1 MVIIVIFNMA
11 IIAPFL
17 INHEEDDVG
26 GVPTDVGVPSIVSVH
41 ETNSDG
47 TDKSYDITIEKFEAV
62 PRDGEIE
69 LFWSISKNDTEDV
82 SISHYNVYKN
92 GELISVEESDPF
104 LDVEV
109 ENRVTYTYR
118 IEVICEEGEV
128 LKVSEEIDAAPE
140 SYWWIYL
147 AIIINIGAFLFI
159 LFYYMKKRG

>member
-17 INHEEDDVG
+17 INHEED
-26 GVPTDVGVPSIVSVH
+26 GVDGPTEVGVPSIVSVH

-47 TDKSYDITIEKFEAV
+47 RDKSYDITIEKFEAV

-92 GELISVEESDPF
+92 GERVSVEESGSF

-109 ENRVTYTYR
+109 ENGVTYTYR

-159 LFYYMKKRG
+159 LFYYLKKRG